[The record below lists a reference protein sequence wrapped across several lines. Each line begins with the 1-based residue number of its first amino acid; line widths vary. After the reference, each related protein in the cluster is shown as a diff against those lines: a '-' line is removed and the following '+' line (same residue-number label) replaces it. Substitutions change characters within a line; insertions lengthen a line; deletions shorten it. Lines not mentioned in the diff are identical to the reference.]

1 MTANALVAAARLAAQ
16 AALVSPVGD
25 DEAVRKFDAHLKREG
40 VDASGLLR
48 VPGAQSS
55 VSTVIVDSSGERLIV
70 NHRGNALVRAP
81 AVDAAGWLAYLG
93 GAHALL
99 FASAAA
105 AFKCQRAGAVLGA
118 PLRAELSPY
127 LQRLVQMRTQGAP

>member
-1 MTANALVAAARLAAQ
+1 MTANALVAAARLSAQ
-16 AALVSPVGD
+16 AALVSPVSD
-25 DEAVRKFDAHLKREG
+25 DEAVREFEAHLKREG

-48 VPGAQSS
+48 VPGAQGS

-81 AVDAAGWLAYLG
+81 AVDAAGWLAYLD

-99 FASAAA
+99 VDPRCCSL
-105 AFKCQRAGAVLGA
+105 Q
-118 PLRAELSPY
+118 PLPPSSVNGLALCWVRRCARS
-127 LQRLVQMRTQGAP
+127 